1 MDRSERGRR
10 LAAPAFKNQ
19 IRRRGPWRPSGTRQ
33 FATASETQPNYVSGP
48 HSSVFV
54 GARDGSVEL
63 VDLIAVERTLNGDR
77 PAGLTFAEK
86 RAAVLTLLDLGST
99 AEEAAEMVGVSKRTV
114 ERYRAGGMARG
125 RRGTGAS
132 WASAGLVLSLLAL
145 LPALACMSA
154 GESAPIADQQAM
166 DALAQQRIAAAQQA
180 AAAAAAAQQER
191 ERQQGG
197 QS

>member
-10 LAAPAFKNQ
+10 LVAPAFKDQ

-33 FATASETQPNYVSGP
+33 FATATQPNYVSGP
-48 HSSVFV
+48 HTSVFV

-63 VDLIAVERTLNGDR
+63 VDLIAVERTLAGER
-77 PAGLTFAEK
+77 PDGLTFAEK
-86 RAAVLTLLDLGST
+86 RTAALTLLDRGIT
-99 AEEAAEMVGVSKRTV
+99 AEEAAETVGASKRTV

-125 RRGTGAS
+125 RRGTGAA
-132 WASAGLVLSLLAL
+132 WASAGLVLSVLAL

-154 GESAPIADQQAM
+154 GSGASIAEQQAA